1 MGSEEQFREGM
12 LVEVCSDDSDL
23 RGAWFI
29 ATVIKAF
36 NKRNKKVQIQYH
48 TLTVDEKGT
57 KPLKEFVLMVN
68 LRPLPPREKDYNFK
82 MNDEVDAYYNDGWW
96 EGFVTMEKEG
106 DRFVVY
112 FRGSKEEIEFGK
124 SDLRLHREWV
134 SADASWLPPLFGEEA
149 PFTMLD
155 VSTSSKLEI
164 DQNKNLSKLEVN
176 FDEGMHVEVSS
187 DEDGFV
193 GAWFTAIVV
202 KAVGEN
208 KFLVEYQTLRT
219 DDETELLK
227 EEVDALHIR
236 PPPPESPQVEGFN
249 RLEEVDALYNEGW
262 WVGVI
267 SKVLGDS
274 RYIVYFRENNEEIEF
289 EQAQLRV
296 HQDWMNGKWIRTSEA
311 LML

>member
-1 MGSEEQFREGM
+1 MVYSN
-12 LVEVCSDDSDL
+12 S
-23 RGAWFI
+23 
-29 ATVIKAF
+29 
-36 NKRNKKVQIQYH
+36 NKSIQQKKQYH

-124 SDLRLHREWV
+124 SDLRLHREY
-134 SADASWLPPLFGEEA
+134 ASWLPPLFGEEA

-208 KFLVEYQTLRT
+208 KFLVEYQTMRT

-236 PPPPESPQVEGFN
+236 PPPSRKSSSG
-249 RLEEVDALYNEGW
+249 
-262 WVGVI
+262 
-267 SKVLGDS
+267 

-289 EQAQLRV
+289 SSENGNGSKLSEVDFLFLR
-296 HQDWMNGKWIRTSEA
+296 
-311 LML
+311 